1 MRPAA
6 RLLLFPLLLLLLSV
20 LSCFEPPVREALRL
34 RFLPGGAVLA
44 TSTVEIDDEEV
55 EDANPA
61 LARRLDDARRM
72 LLDGSDAWGV
82 RFAAANAAAER
93 FAWEKQLGV
102 LRTARRSAL
111 FAEPRD
117 LEALFRDT
125 SLAVTYAADP
135 QRGVAELAIVP
146 GPSTRASRQQR
157 EETERTLAAW
167 SGAVADYLRTVQ
179 ELYAYLDERPGR
191 ARPCFASLFGKRLSE
206 QDAKSVGKLT
216 AEEEGKLDRLDD
228 AMGKILEILAVP
240 KGAAYSPDEVSH
252 LVYDPFPARLSVKLP
267 GAPMELEGFQK
278 DPDGVLT
285 VPSPGLWQALRSLQ
299 GRWLSPDPAV
309 LYVEG
314 GREGKGA
321 DFDLEGFLTQPRQAV
336 PAHLLPT
343 APEVRTEIEARLKP
357 ASLYHA
363 AWKFAPRD
371 EKAEIPWEEGR

>member
-1 MRPAA
+1 MRPPA
-6 RLLLFPLLLLLLSV
+6 RLLLIPLLLSV

-44 TSTVEIDDEEV
+44 TSTVEIDDED
-55 EDANPA
+55 EDTNPA
-61 LARRLDDARRM
+61 LARRLADARREF
-72 LLDGSDAWGV
+72 LEGSDAWGL

-102 LRTARRSAL
+102 LRSARRSAL

-117 LEALFRDT
+117 LAALFRDT
-125 SLAVTYAADP
+125 SLAVEYTADP

-157 EETERTLAAW
+157 EETEKTLAAW
-167 SGAVADYLRTVQ
+167 SAAVAVHLRSVQ
-179 ELYAYLDERPGR
+179 ELYAYLDEHPGR

-206 QDAKSVGKLT
+206 RDAKSVGKLT

-267 GAPMELEGFQK
+267 AAPIDLQGFQK
-278 DPDGVLT
+278 DADGVLT
-285 VPSPGLWQALRSLQ
+285 VPSPGLWEALRALQ

-314 GREGKGA
+314 GSGDKGA
-321 DFDLEGFLTQPRQAV
+321 DFDLEAFLRKPRQAV
-336 PAHLLPT
+336 PADLLPD
-343 APEVRTEIEARLKP
+343 AAQVRTELEAHLQPARL
-357 ASLYHA
+357 YHV
-363 AWKFAPRD
+363 AWKLALLD
-371 EKAEIPWEEGR
+371 EKAEIPWEEAL